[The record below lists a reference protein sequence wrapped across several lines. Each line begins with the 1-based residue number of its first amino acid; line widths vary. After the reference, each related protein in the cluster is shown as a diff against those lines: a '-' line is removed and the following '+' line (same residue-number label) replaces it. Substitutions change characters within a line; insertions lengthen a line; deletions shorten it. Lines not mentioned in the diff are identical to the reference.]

1 MKKNKFRKALKHLK
15 SKKIDE
21 KIKSLEE
28 AAPTN
33 NMSGVYQVT
42 PSTGDAFRMGKLDP
56 ARTFY
61 PKADG
66 TWPAG
71 IPANAGDRVYVK
83 GAGYHTGKGAVAPT
97 QTITPRDFSIA
108 HMNAN
113 GNDTTTMIRASDGMV
128 YSDLPEGTRNFILGP
143 LVTSY
148 TQNHIPFTDDD
159 FTNIGYLQKDTRQ
172 FVLLARIQGYFDGSR
187 RASGRGRTWDGTSN
201 QFTSFNSN
209 FTLEHALWML
219 DAYNTGNFTE
229 NVPFN
234 LSGGIPA
241 DRHPDDPGLGGG
253 DAFGTD
259 GANEGGD
266 GDDDGQNQ
274 DPPDGNPGFPPE
286 AMGYPWGMDPD
297 DLPDPFDM
305 AEMSDE
311 DLGELDPPF
320 TRDPNGDIRPMTE
333 DEKNEHDAEV
343 LGLSPDEWAKIAEV
357 FDASLLALDLV
368 AVLGVI
374 FPEFTT
380 SAAGAF
386 QLARRANQ
394 VRRAWQIWSNRNKG
408 GPSPKPKTPKPDVSP
423 NPKGDVPNSDRRGKN
438 FNVDKDT
445 GIVRDD
451 NGTPTFEPTFDTDGN
466 QTGYKPVDPRNIDR
480 GRSDPSSGGDNP
492 NTGHP
497 EYNPGGK
504 YNVKPPIGGGGGGPK
519 PSRGG
524 GRPPRGGGG
533 QPKFTGFDGKPL
545 KPVDPST
552 IRRPDGKPFD
562 PLPPMGGGSGKNTG
576 KPPKGSFRE
585 WWNRGRNE
593 RIKNENDASFGNP
606 LDQFARD
613 PDKAD
618 PNTLFGDDR
627 QQRGQGNQAFDTG
640 KKSSPIGRPDRA
652 VLGRDLNPLSP
663 DFGKKVA
670 PERGGPGSGPTPLIR
685 QTVER
690 PIRGLKGAGKKAG
703 ASDNLLGKQLTQQ
716 QEKDV
721 IRKTRVLEDRL
732 VNNLKNKGEID
743 QFISKTEK
751 AGEFIQRNEKAS
763 NVLDTAI
770 KGAQTA
776 REVGDQIGQYLNTMK
791 IAGTAYGKFLLHN
804 AGVMKAT
811 DNNPVR
817 INLPKQDAQNVS
829 NTINKYLRD
838 NKVPVEQWGNLPQ
851 KHLDGINSLVATG
864 QQTNRST
871 INNKFRGEGG
881 ILRDEYHNTVNNIGR
896 KDAFAR
902 HIKTDSKGQPY
913 VSGIDD
919 NYTFTDPQDA
929 LGGITAKLVEITNK
943 SPFTR
948 NRKDSGY
955 KYKNADGTEVPTGNM
970 PSRWNLP
977 APSDADIKKIKVGQ
991 GGRELGS
998 TTRRGGVVKNSYE
1011 PKGINLSEDKLK
1023 ILKEIKQPLREIQE
1037 LPKTTK
1043 LKGYRPNFKGRFSPQ
1058 NTPDVTASKQ
1068 SDDIVSGKNSSRQVW
1083 TAKDKFWKGY
1093 ETTERMNIIYDNL
1106 GFGSQYFDRIVD
1118 ENVRLKSKKSREVQE
1133 HLNMLAHQKAMRE
1146 VYGIKEYENFIDESE
1161 TFDNK
1166 INDPLFTKVAKR
1178 LKKEIDYPKKPA
1190 AKGYP
1195 DKAPPKIDPNTGMHP
1210 KFGKR
1215 YKYDKLDPISA
1226 KTMAGAP
1233 TGDPEIDANVKRQAQ
1248 KEDWRSDLKNLW
1260 LGSERKDWKKKIEED
1275 FVNTTQGMKVGQTF
1289 VDGGLTVTTSGGLGG
1304 VESTPKTVTID
1315 LGFGDTVTVDAPS
1328 YNQYGLQG
1336 FAKPIDIMRR
1346 GKKKTEELNNELDSS
1361 EEYTKEI
1368 KADEFMKAR
1377 VDNEKKPDFV
1387 FGRDNP
1393 TMPGVMKDPEEI
1405 KMNKMLYQYY
1415 EIRQKTIDRNDR
1427 ESSEF
1432 TKKTINPYADE
1443 LLRSLKL
1450 KTVGGLSAREMLYKN
1465 RQLSNENGTIIV
1477 TIDSL
1482 SSKNKIKFIKSTLT
1496 NGRWSSTEK
1505 SFNLPRLRPLPV
1517 MPEFLQKWEAQAID
1531 PSFAIQRKEGA
1542 KLAKA
1547 GKVESAFN
1555 LVNYYIDKHVKTG
1568 AGYDPSRKDIR
1579 HDVTDLY
1586 SNETI
1591 DILRKGMNELKPKID
1606 EKIKLGKKVNQSKES
1621 LQKEIRDLVDNYFAH
1636 GGAGKSSRDIFNSLG
1651 NALGFNLDTYMET
1664 GNYQF
1669 DSTYLFTSTYDMGIR
1684 GKLGFL
1690 SGASRKYVA
1699 GQLDGETGMAVQNPM
1714 QFQVNVESGLK
1725 KETEGTFDKDGN
1737 YIPPGYEDAIGT
1749 DEIKNLGRPPVYG
1762 KVTNGVYDLSNTYSS
1777 GASEAEVK
1785 AGYEKARKGIPS
1797 LPPFSEI
1804 SSDFELPDIPK
1815 EGWTY
1820 QQYMEMYSNIQKAA
1834 ADREYPIVTEILRYG
1849 AGGDKTGQV
1858 PLSLVDAQE
1867 AIVIAVTKA
1876 LDALTKKWEAYNKIP
1891 EPSGYG
1897 TDPRGGQ
1904 GGRRLGSTTQRQ
1916 GGAINPSSIGF
1927 DRKETP
1933 FRNKKKNVRGS
1944 GARGGRKGRVN
1955 ESNTLSKIKKISKK
1969 KNS

>member
-1 MKKNKFRKALKHLK
+1 MKRNKFSKALKHLK

-42 PSTGDAFRMGKLDP
+42 PSTSGDGFRMGKLDP
-56 ARTFY
+56 AITFY

-71 IPANAGDRVYVK
+71 VPANAGDRVYVK

-108 HMNAN
+108 HMQAN
-113 GNDTTTMIRASDGMV
+113 GNDTSTMIRPSDGMV
-128 YSDLPEGTRNFILGP
+128 YTDLPEGTRNFILGP

-148 TQNHIPFTDDD
+148 TQNHVGFSNFTPDD

-187 RASGRGRTWDGTSN
+187 RANGRARTWDGTAT
-201 QFTSFNSN
+201 QFTAFNSN
-209 FTLEHALWML
+209 FTLEHALWMKE
-219 DAYNTGNFTE
+219 AYRTGNFTE

-241 DRHPDDPGLGGG
+241 DRHPDDPSLGGG
-253 DAFGTD
+253 DGFGTD

-266 GDDDGQNQ
+266 DDDVGKPQ

-286 AMGYPWGMDPD
+286 LMGYPWGQDPD
-297 DLPDPFDM
+297 DLPDPFDI
-305 AEMSDE
+305 AEMSDD
-311 DLGELDPPF
+311 DLAEQEPPLI
-320 TRDPNGDIRPMTE
+320 RDPNGDIRPMTE
-333 DEKNEHDAEV
+333 DEKNNHDAEV
-343 LGLSPDEWAKIAEV
+343 LGLSPDEWNKIAEV
-357 FDASLLALDLV
+357 FDAGLLALDV
-368 AVLGVI
+368 IAVLGVI
-374 FPEFTT
+374 FPEVGT
-380 SAAGAF
+380 SVAGT
-386 QLARRANQ
+386 LALANRARQ
-394 VRRAWQIWSNRNKG
+394 IRRAWQIWSNRNKG
-408 GPSPKPKTPKPDVSP
+408 GPSPKPKTPKPKPDVSP
-423 NPKGDVPNSDRRGKN
+423 NPKGDVPNSDRRGKD

-451 NGTPTFEPTFDTDGN
+451 NGIPTYEPTFDSDGN
-466 QTGYKPVDPRNIDR
+466 IKSYKPVDPQNIDR

-497 EYNPGGK
+497 EFNPGGK
-504 YNVKPPIGGGGGGPK
+504 YNVKPPIGGGKGGGGTTGG
-519 PSRGG
+519 GG
-524 GRPPRGGGG
+524 GRPPRGGG

-545 KPVDPST
+545 DPVDPST

-562 PLPPMGGGSGKNTG
+562 PLPPKGGDSGKNTG

-585 WWNRGRNE
+585 WWNKGRNE

-627 QQRGQGNQAFDTG
+627 RQRGQGNQAFDTG

-690 PIRGLKGAGKKAG
+690 PIRKIRDAAGG
-703 ASDNLLGKQLTQQ
+703 GDLLGKQLTQQ

-770 KGAQTA
+770 KGAQTV

-838 NKVPVEQWGNLPQ
+838 NKVPVEQWSNLPQ

-881 ILRDEYHNTVNNIGR
+881 ILRDEYHNTVNSIGR
-896 KDAFAR
+896 KDAFAK

-948 NRKDSGY
+948 NRENSPY
-955 KYKNADGTEVPTGNM
+955 RYKNADGTEVPTGNM

-977 APSDADIKKIKVGQ
+977 APSDADIKKIQVGQ
-991 GGRELGS
+991 GGKELGS

-1037 LPKTTK
+1037 LPKTQK
-1043 LKGYRPNFKGRFSPQ
+1043 LKGYKPNFKGKFSPQ
-1058 NTPDVTASKQ
+1058 NTPDVTASKK
-1068 SDDIVSGKNSSRQVW
+1068 SDDIVSAKNSSRQVW

-1106 GFGSQYFDRIVD
+1106 GFGSQYFDRIVG
-1118 ENVRLKSKKSREVQE
+1118 ENVRLKNKKSREVQE

-1146 VYGIKEYENFIDESE
+1146 VYGVREYENKIEESE

-1166 INDPLFTKVAKR
+1166 VNDPLFTKVAKR

-1210 KFGKR
+1210 KYGKR

-1233 TGDPEIDANVKRQAQ
+1233 TGDPEIDANVKKAAKI

-1260 LGSERKDWKKKIEED
+1260 LGSERGDWKKKIKED
-1275 FVNTTQGMKVGQTF
+1275 FANTTQGMKVGQTF
-1289 VDGGLTVTTSGGLGG
+1289 THVPSGQTVTTGGVLGG
-1304 VESTPKTVTID
+1304 IETIQTSVE
-1315 LGFGDTVTVDAPS
+1315 LFGDAVPGPDAK
-1328 YNQYGLQG
+1328 QYGLQG

-1346 GKKKTEELNNELDSS
+1346 GKKKTEELNKELDSS

-1377 VDNEKKPDFV
+1377 VDNRRGTAKISAKQKRINKAAETFIRYLTNKLPEGKWNDYMGKDYVKYAFEKGF
-1387 FGRDNP
+1387 
-1393 TMPGVMKDPEEI
+1393 
-1405 KMNKMLYQYY
+1405 L
-1415 EIRQKTIDRNDR
+1415 ND
-1427 ESSEF
+1427 
-1432 TKKTINPYADE
+1432 KGGI
-1443 LLRSLKL
+1443 
-1450 KTVGGLSAREMLYKN
+1450 TVGDNVIGSASSLTFDQKSGRYRMNFKGLGVDDN
-1465 RQLSNENGTIIV
+1465 FTQF
-1477 TIDSL
+1477 
-1482 SSKNKIKFIKSTLT
+1482 SKGDYNLWSKSVL
-1496 NGRWSSTEK
+1496 
-1505 SFNLPRLRPLPV
+1505 
-1517 MPEFLQKWEAQAID
+1517 
-1531 PSFAIQRKEGA
+1531 
-1542 KLAKA
+1542 
-1547 GKVESAFN
+1547 
-1555 LVNYYIDKHVKTG
+1555 
-1568 AGYDPSRKDIR
+1568 
-1579 HDVTDLY
+1579 
-1586 SNETI
+1586 
-1591 DILRKGMNELKPKID
+1591 
-1606 EKIKLGKKVNQSKES
+1606 
-1621 LQKEIRDLVDNYFAH
+1621 
-1636 GGAGKSSRDIFNSLG
+1636 
-1651 NALGFNLDTYMET
+1651 NALGKYSADLQPAGLPWWLAPVQTAIGAGASKVYEFAKLFGG
-1664 GNYQF
+1664 GNNVDAFIEIDADQLQKLNP
-1669 DSTYLFTSTYDMGIR
+1669 SLVQQSGLVWSPSMMGTPKGSDPEVTHNYYAIY
-1684 GKLGFL
+1684 GKLPPTSVVKGSVPYNFGDHPEYDPKVIEKIDSMKGL
-1690 SGASRKYVA
+1690 SKT
-1699 GQLDGETGMAVQNPM
+1699 QT
-1714 QFQVNVESGLK
+1714 
-1725 KETEGTFDKDGN
+1725 KEPQGTFDKDGN

-1749 DEIKNLGRPPVYG
+1749 DEI
-1762 KVTNGVYDLSNTYSS
+1762 SS
-1777 GASEAEVK
+1777 GASEAEVE
-1785 AGYEKARKGIPS
+1785 AAYEKARKGIPS
-1797 LPPFSEI
+1797 LPPFSELT
-1804 SSDFELPDIPK
+1804 SDIKPPDNIP
-1815 EGWTY
+1815 EPNEPGWTY
-1820 QQYMEMYSNIQKAA
+1820 QEYMDMMNAIGDKAA
-1834 ADREYPIVTEILRYG
+1834 AASLPITNEILEYG
-1849 AGGDKTGQV
+1849 PGGSKTGQV
-1858 PLSLVDAQE
+1858 PIGLIDAQE
-1867 AIVIAVTKA
+1867 VITIARTNA
-1876 LDALTKKWEAYNKIP
+1876 EAALTAAWERYNKIP

-1897 TDPRGGQ
+1897 TDPSRDTETEARPVKGGQ
-1904 GGRRLGSTTQRQ
+1904 GGLRLGSTTKRQ
-1916 GGAINPSSIGF
+1916 GGAYSPSSVGF
-1927 DRKETP
+1927 DRNDIS
-1933 FRNKKKNVRGS
+1933 FRKKKKNVRGS
-1944 GARGGRKGRVN
+1944 GARGGRKGKVN
-1955 ESNTLSKIKKISKK
+1955 ESNIFSKLKKYQRKK
-1969 KNS
+1969 